1 MINTLWTLFFVMT
14 DKDERFVF
22 TLAEG
27 VDDVLGQLAVVI
39 VKSVQG
45 LVKYQQLRVFHKG
58 PCQKHKALFPARHFH
73 E

>member
-14 DKDERFVF
+14 DKDERLVF

-39 VKSVQG
+39 VESVQG
-45 LVKYQQLRVFHKG
+45 LVKYQQFGVFHKG
-58 PCQKHKALFPARHFH
+58 PC
-73 E
+73 